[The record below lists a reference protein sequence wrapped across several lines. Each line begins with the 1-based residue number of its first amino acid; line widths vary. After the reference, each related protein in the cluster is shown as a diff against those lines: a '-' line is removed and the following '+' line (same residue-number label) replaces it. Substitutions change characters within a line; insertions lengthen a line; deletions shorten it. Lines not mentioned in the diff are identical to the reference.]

1 MEEHKYLRQSNNP
14 GAIVNTDKKALE
26 QYKARRNQSKE
37 INSIKEEVLEVK
49 QTMAKILQILESN
62 NK

>member
-26 QYKARRNQSKE
+26 QYKARRNQSRE
-37 INSIKEEVLEVK
+37 INNIKEDVNEVK
-49 QTMAKILQILESN
+49 RTMEKILQILESN